1 MTGDA
6 QQLRRA
12 GVRPRGPRLAVAAA
26 LSLGAFLIAGCGIL
40 PAAPSPLPSDFVPE
54 PTLAADEG
62 PGALSPDGFTVAQR
76 MAVRVRNIGCGSLST
91 GSGFILDNHT
101 LITNRH
107 VVEGAKTIQLSTYDG
122 RSITANTASAASIAD
137 IAIVTTDDSLGVS
150 GVSRAEADPKEGD
163 VITVVGYPNGGKL
176 TTTTGVVIGTTTDP
190 LGGAVGPVLASTA
203 QIASGSSGS
212 AAFNAAGE
220 VVGVVYAKNDS
231 DQSFLVPISTLNS
244 LLEEQALLQTVPKK
258 CDDTNMMPR

>member
-1 MTGDA
+1 M
-6 QQLRRA
+6 
-12 GVRPRGPRLAVAAA
+12 VAAA
-26 LSLGAFLIAGCGIL
+26 LAASTLVIAGCGIL
-40 PAAPSPLPSDFVPE
+40 PAAPSPLPTNFVPE
-54 PTLAADEG
+54 PTVAADEG
-62 PGALSPDGFTVAQR
+62 PGALSPDGFTAAQR

-91 GSGFILDNHT
+91 GSGFILDDHT

-122 RSITANTASAASIAD
+122 RSINAATASTASIAD
-137 IAIVTTDDSLGVS
+137 IAIVTTEDSLGIS
-150 GVSRAEADPKEGD
+150 GASRAELDPKEGD
-163 VITVVGYPNGGKL
+163 VITVVGYPSGGKL

-190 LGGAVGPVLASTA
+190 LGGSVGPVLASTA
-203 QIASGSSGS
+203 QIESGSSGS

-244 LLEEQALLQTVPKK
+244 LLEEEALLQTVPKN
-258 CDDTNMMPR
+258 CDTSNMAR